1 MYQLFSI
8 SQRVLSF
15 IYEGFSNVYSVLNTP
30 IREVVNTPLHELGW
44 FGDVLAWITNILTI
58 FAPDY
63 TTLDLLFTNFALL
76 MALILIGW
84 LLRSFP
90 II

>member
-1 MYQLFSI
+1 MQQLYTI
-8 SQRVLSF
+8 SQRVISF

-30 IREVVNTPLHELGW
+30 IREVVNVPLEEFGW
-44 FGDVLAWITNILTI
+44 LGDVLAWITNILTF

-63 TTLDLLFTNFALL
+63 TTIDLLFTNFALL
-76 MALILIGW
+76 IAFILVGW

-90 II
+90 IL

>member
-1 MYQLFSI
+1 MYQLFTI

-30 IREVVNTPLHELGW
+30 IREVALAPLEEFGW
-44 FGDVLAWITNILTI
+44 LGDVLAWVTNILTV

-76 MALILIGW
+76 MAFILVGW
-84 LLRSFP
+84 FLRSFP
-90 II
+90 IL